1 MGQNDPKKGKVLGAK
16 IAMFGE
22 CYIYCILVVVRDQE
36 LSNHVISHTPI
47 AGNRYTNFVGGHID
61 LWQATCE
68 AGEFFHVLAEQATH
82 VQAKGVK
89 FFLGLLLTGQG
100 IELHNLANT
109 QRN

>member
-61 LWQATCE
+61 LWQAQRLHARQGNSFTSWLSKE
-68 AGEFFHVLAEQATH
+68 LTLEQK
-82 VQAKGVK
+82 V
-89 FFLGLLLTGQG
+89 
-100 IELHNLANT
+100 
-109 QRN
+109 

>member
-1 MGQNDPKKGKVLGAK
+1 M
-16 IAMFGE
+16 
-22 CYIYCILVVVRDQE
+22 
-36 LSNHVISHTPI
+36 
-47 AGNRYTNFVGGHID
+47 AGSE
-61 LWQATCE
+61 ATYE
-68 AGEFFHVLAEQATH
+68 AGEFFHVLAEQAAH